1 MKNFTINSIILL
13 LVTLNSLAQTE
24 NNYSNAD
31 VKNILTLD
39 QKTNKLIYKAYSD
52 KGDIIPDFS
61 YSGYKGGGIEITIP
75 KVVKTLYP
83 LPGDNTK
90 SIQTALDSVGM
101 LKADENGIR
110 GAVLLMPGRYN
121 ILASITI
128 KHAGVALIGD
138 KAQARNTILVAT
150 TPKQYTLIK
159 IGEQE
164 SAKIDNKTKRK
175 VIADYVPSGTKK
187 LLIDD
192 ASCFKVGD
200 AIIVERPSTAEWIT
214 AIGMDKIENS
224 WNPVGVLNATQLEE
238 YKKMGRLSEDGKRV
252 NTTKQWEPGSKN
264 LKFERKITAI
274 DKNTITIDIP
284 LTNALQKEFGGG
296 LVYKY
301 SYSKRLSQVGVANLS
316 ATSLFNANIVEKDK
330 EGNTY
335 FADEQHGWT
344 FLDFVNTENSWA
356 DNLESKVFS
365 FGFICGLKSRFIT
378 IQNCSFLDPVCLIEG
393 GRRYAYTI
401 NGQQCL
407 VINSYARNGRHDFV
421 MGAVVAGPNAFVNN
435 KAELCHAKSEPHQRW
450 ATGTLF
456 DNCSVSG
463 PDAGFSLSNRGSFG
477 SGHGW
482 AGAQMVLW
490 NCIAPMAM
498 VMRPPTAQNFAFG
511 TVSSIDKWSTKEFI
525 QESIN
530 KLNKISNNNFKY
542 TGLPTVG
549 DGYIFSN
556 GKHTLPKSLYF
567 QQLDERSKK

>member
-1 MKNFTINSIILL
+1 MKIFCLIVLSIICYVNAFAQNIKNNSKSDLNSILY
-13 LVTLNSLAQTE
+13 VDE
-24 NNYSNAD
+24 
-31 VKNILTLD
+31 
-39 QKTNKLIYKAYSD
+39 KTNQLVYKPYTER
-52 KGDIIPDFS
+52 GDIIPDFS
-61 YSGYKGGGIEITIP
+61 FSGYKGGGIDIKLP
-75 KVVKTLYP
+75 KVVKTLTP
-83 LPGDNTK
+83 LAGDNTK
-90 SIQTALDSVGM
+90 AIQSALDSIGQ
-101 LKADENGIR
+101 LKTDEDGLR
-110 GAVLLMPGRYN
+110 GALLLMPGKYN
-121 ILASITI
+121 LSESITI
-128 KHAGVALIGD
+128 KYSGVVLMGEKD
-138 KAQARNTILVAT
+138 QARNTILVAT
-150 TPKQYTLIK
+150 TPKQYTLVR
-159 IGEQE
+159 IGERE
-164 SAKIDNKTKRK
+164 NFKIDHKTKRQ
-175 VIADYVPSGTKK
+175 VVADYVASGTKK
-187 LLIDD
+187 ILLND

-200 AIIVERPSTAEWIT
+200 AIIVERPSTADWIT
-214 AIGMDKIENS
+214 AIGMDKIEDS
-224 WNPVGVLNATQLEE
+224 WSPIGVLNKTQLEE
-238 YKKMGRLSEDGKRV
+238 YRKSGKLSEDGKKV

-264 LKFERKITAI
+264 LIFERKITAI
-274 DKNTITIDIP
+274 DKNIITLDIP

-296 LVYKY
+296 VVYKY
-301 SYSKRLSQVGVANLS
+301 SYSKRLSYVGIVNLS
-316 ATSLFNANIVEKDK
+316 ATSLFNEKVIAKDRG
-330 EGNTY
+330 GNTY

-344 FLDFVNTENSWA
+344 FLDFVNAENSWV
-356 DNLESKVFS
+356 DNVETKVFS
-365 FGFICGLKSRFIT
+365 HGFICGSKSRFIT

-421 MGAVVAGPNAFVNN
+421 LGAVVAGPNAFVDS

-490 NCIAPMAM
+490 NCSAPMAM

-511 TVSSIDKWSTKEFI
+511 TVSLIDKWSTKESI
-525 QESIN
+525 EGSIN

-542 TGLPTVG
+542 IGLPTVG

-567 QQLDERSKK
+567 QQLNDRSKK